1 MARSVEGTT
10 STPLPLRRRIT
21 TDARRVL
28 LARSCRGFADGLA
41 SVVLPAYLGLLG
53 FTARGIGAIAT
64 LTLIGSAVAT
74 MVIAF
79 VGDRWSRRQVLLGAA
94 VVMIATGLGFA
105 AAETFWVLAV
115 VAVLGTL
122 NPSAGDVSV
131 FLPTEQSVL
140 PQTVRDRDR
149 TALFA
154 RYALGG
160 SLLAAV
166 GSLAAGVPE
175 RLVEAGVTDELTAL
189 RAAFVAYAAV
199 GALTLVVYR
208 GLTPAVEPPHV
219 GHRGLGSSRPIVL
232 RLSAL
237 FSLDSFAG
245 GFTVQTMIAVWLFV
259 RFDLSIAQTGVVFFW
274 TGLLTAG
281 SMLLSP
287 VLARR
292 VGLVRTMVFT
302 HIPANIFLIATALM
316 PNATLAIV
324 CLSLRSLLATMDVP
338 ARTSYVMAVV
348 PPEHRPAAAAL
359 TNVPRSLAAAVGPV
373 LAGAMLARSTF
384 GWPLVV
390 AGSLKIC
397 YDLLLL
403 RMFGSIRPPE
413 EQTDD
418 FGLQCPRAALSEGGF
433 VRGRAVRED
442 GDGDGETPPSGGCP
456 SRRSD
461 EHG

>member
-1 MARSVEGTT
+1 
-10 STPLPLRRRIT
+10 LRLRLT

-28 LARSCRGFADGLA
+28 LARSSRGFADGLA

-53 FTARGIGAIAT
+53 FSARGIGAIAT
-64 LTLIGSAVAT
+64 LTLVGSAVAT
-74 MVIAF
+74 MAIAF
-79 VGDRWSRRQVLLGAA
+79 IGDRWSRRHVLLGAS
-94 VVMIATGLGFA
+94 VVMVATGLGFA
-105 AAETFWVLAV
+105 AADTFWVLAI

-160 SLLAAV
+160 SLLAAL

-175 RLVEAGVTDELTAL
+175 RLVEAGIASELTAL
-189 RAAFVAYAAV
+189 RAAFVAYAAIGV
-199 GALTLVVYR
+199 VTLLVYR
-208 GLTPAVEPPHV
+208 GLTPAVEPPRV

-232 RLSAL
+232 RLAAL

-259 RFDLSIAQTGVVFFW
+259 RFDLSIGETGVVFFW

-292 VGLVRTMVFT
+292 VGLVRTMVYT

-316 PNATLAIV
+316 PNATLAIL

-359 TNVPRSLAAAVGPV
+359 TNVPRSLAAAIGPAV
-373 LAGAMLARSTF
+373 AGAMLARSTF
-384 GWPLVV
+384 GWPLIV

-413 EQTDD
+413 EQAKVTA
-418 FGLQCPRAALSEGGF
+418 RLS
-433 VRGRAVRED
+433 GR
-442 GDGDGETPPSGGCP
+442 
-456 SRRSD
+456 
-461 EHG
+461 